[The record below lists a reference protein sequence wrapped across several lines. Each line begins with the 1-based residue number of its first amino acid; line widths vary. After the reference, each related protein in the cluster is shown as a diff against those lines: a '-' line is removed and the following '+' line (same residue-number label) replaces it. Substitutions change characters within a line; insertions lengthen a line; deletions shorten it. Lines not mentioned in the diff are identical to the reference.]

1 MFAHLEF
8 TFSAFRTLWHR
19 RQFTHITIAEI
30 GAFARIYSVYDVER
44 FATLV
49 MYCDQT
55 VHEVQ
60 IAVEEEKEGLEKLT
74 KLKGN

>member
-1 MFAHLEF
+1 LFAHLEF
-8 TFSAFRTLWHR
+8 TFSAFRTLWNR
-19 RQFTHITIAEI
+19 RQFAHITVSEI
-30 GAFARIYSVYDVER
+30 EAFARIYSVYDVER

-60 IAVEEEKEGLEKLT
+60 AAVEEEKEKLEKLK
-74 KLKGN
+74 KLKG